1 MVTQPF
7 GQFLL
12 LGIAMGLIGN
22 VISYLVPTNLDR
34 HLVAADE

>member
-12 LGIAMGLIGN
+12 LGIATGLIGN
-22 VISYLVPTNLDR
+22 VIWYLVQANLDS